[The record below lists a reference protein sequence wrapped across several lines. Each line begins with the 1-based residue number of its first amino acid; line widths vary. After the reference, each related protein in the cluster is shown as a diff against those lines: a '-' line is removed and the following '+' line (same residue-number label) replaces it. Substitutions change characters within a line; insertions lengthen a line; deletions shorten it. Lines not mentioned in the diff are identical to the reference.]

1 MNIRKTYG
9 LSVIVPAI
17 VCAFILGLLAHF
29 IISPSRNSSASISS
43 TGGASTVTGS
53 SEVTTDQFSPFWKAW
68 DILNS
73 KYVEA
78 TTTKDQT
85 KIYGA
90 IKGLTASFGDPYTV
104 FFPPAESKMFQE
116 DIAGDF
122 GGIGMEIGVK
132 DGVMIVVSPLKG
144 SPAEAAG
151 VKTGDAIIKINGTS
165 TSDMS
170 VDEAVSSIRGP
181 KGTKVK
187 ITFLSK
193 NSTKP
198 VELTI
203 TRDIIKIPTL
213 DTDSLPGGIFVIKLY
228 SFTADS
234 PNLFNSALRTFILS
248 GDQKLIIDLRGNP
261 GGYLEAAVD
270 MASRFLP
277 SGKVIVTEDF
287 GANQPQNVFRS
298 KLGYQVFTSNLHP
311 IILVNGGS
319 ASAAEILAGALSEN
333 GVAKL
338 VGSKTFGKGS
348 VQELI
353 QLTPDTSLKVTV
365 ARWLTPNGH
374 NLSHDGLDPDYPVSA
389 SSTEAVAGKDPVM
402 DKAVQL
408 LNQ

>member
-1 MNIRKTYG
+1 VTNSQGSSQSGIQV
-9 LSVIVPAI
+9 SV
-17 VCAFILGLLAHF
+17 
-29 IISPSRNSSASISS
+29 SASSNI
-43 TGGASTVTGS
+43 TN
-53 SEVTTDQFSPFWKAW
+53 DQFSPFWRAW
-68 DILNS
+68 DILDS

-78 TTTKDQT
+78 TSTSDQK

-90 IKGLTASFGDPYTV
+90 IKGLTASYGDPYTV
-104 FFPPAESKMFQE
+104 FFTPTESKMFQE

-122 GGIGMEIGVK
+122 GGVGMELGVK
-132 DGVMIVVSPLKG
+132 NGQLIVVSPIKG
-144 SPAEAAG
+144 GPAEAAG
-151 VKTGDAIIKINGTS
+151 VKTGDAIIMIEGSS
-165 TSDMS
+165 TADMS
-170 VDEAVSSIRGP
+170 VDEAVSHIRGP
-181 KGTKVK
+181 KGTKIK
-187 ITFLSK
+187 LTFLQK
-193 NSTKP
+193 GATKP
-198 VELTI
+198 VDRTI
-203 TRDIIKIPTL
+203 IRDTIKIPTL
-213 DTDSLPGGIFVIKLY
+213 DTDTLPGGIFVIKLY

-234 PNLFNSALRTFILS
+234 PLLFNDALRKFILS
-248 GDQKLIIDLRGNP
+248 GNQKLIIDLRGNP

-270 MASRFLP
+270 MASRFLS

-287 GANQPQNVFRS
+287 GSSQSPNIFRS

-311 IILVNGGS
+311 IILVDGGS

-338 VGSKTFGKGS
+338 VGAKTFGKGS

-353 QLTPDTSLKVTV
+353 PVTSDTSLKVTV

-389 SSTEAVAGKDPVM
+389 ASSTTDIAAGKDPQM